1 MELVVDGR
9 VTGRPTGRGL
19 LWGGLGIT
27 RLHRSGASP
36 QRVLVVGSRSLIRR
50 NAVRGALPQLTEDLA
65 DRLWLSTRRGLDV
78 DVVWELRRL
87 LRAVLR
93 GLAALRISRYDAIV
107 LLTAPE
113 AAGRGRGRTGRL
125 ARAILREMSPRARF
139 LSVVLQAD
147 GPTVL
152 DPSPWDPA
160 DEAEADSE
168 IPTLSAVLGSGG
180 TADAIV
186 RRLES
191 PGNPGGA
198 GAGEP
203 RPGEADILRERAVEA
218 LTLDG
223 RPDDARLQHLVEMA
237 CDAFGTRFA
246 EVNIVGREVQWSL
259 AAAGLARGTRPAH
272 ESLCELAVQRSAPT
286 IVRDT
291 LREMPVDRIPRL
303 TDGRLVRFY
312 AGYPIHSVDGYR
324 IGVLCVYDTR
334 PHHVGDS
341 EVSTLRDL
349 TLLAEARLIG
359 V

>member
-1 MELVVDGR
+1 MELAVDGR
-9 VTGRPTGRGL
+9 MTGRPPGRGL
-19 LWGGLGIT
+19 LWGGLGIS
-27 RLHRSGASP
+27 RLHRSGVSP
-36 QRVLVVGSRSLIRR
+36 QRVLVVGSRSLLRR
-50 NAVRGALPQLTEDLA
+50 AAMRAALPQLTEDLA

-93 GLAALRISRYDAIV
+93 GLAALRISRYDVVV

-113 AAGRGRGRTGRL
+113 AAARGRERTRRL
-125 ARAILREMSPRARF
+125 ALAILRQMSPRARF
-139 LSVVLQAD
+139 LSVVLEAD

-152 DPSPWDPA
+152 DPSRWDPTA
-160 DEAEADSE
+160 GATAEPD
-168 IPTLSAVLGSGG
+168 IPTLSAVLGSGA
-180 TADAIV
+180 TADAIA

-191 PGNPGGA
+191 PAARGADAPGQPDPA
-198 GAGEP
+198 
-203 RPGEADILRERAVEA
+203 EAETLRERAVEA
-218 LTLDG
+218 LTLEG
-223 RPDDARLQHLVEMA
+223 RPDDVRLQRLVEMA

-259 AAAGLARGTRPAH
+259 AAAGLARGSRPAH
-272 ESLCELAVQRSAPT
+272 QSLCELAVQRAAPT
-286 IVRDT
+286 VVRDT

-312 AGYPIHSVDGYR
+312 AGYPIQSVDGHR

-334 PHHVGDS
+334 PHRVGDS